1 MPQALHLTRAGNVLQ
16 FLRCAPKFPV
26 SAALLEG
33 MRSNAEMLKAHLENR
48 RTARQVIEAAVM
60 SLIEWIVTNP
70 EWARYIYT
78 VSSSRLMQ
86 QGATQLNEVNSQNS
100 ELLNDYLAK
109 HWKQLRSVPTE
120 LLPSLL
126 LGSVHDYARRWLN
139 GQVLTNPKELENF
152 FIDAAWQNVKS
163 H

>member
-48 RTARQVIEAAVM
+48 RTARQAIEAAVT

-70 EWARYIYT
+70 EWARFIYT

-86 QGATQLNEVNSQNS
+86 QSAAQLKEVNSHNS
-100 ELLNDYLAK
+100 ELLAEYLAK
-109 HWKQLRSVPTE
+109 HSKQLRSVPKE
-120 LLPSLL
+120 VLPSLL

-139 GQVLTNPKELENF
+139 GQVLTNPKELESF